1 MLRFLSVALTVAFFA
16 APAAAHEGAGIV
28 HFLSQ
33 ADHVIGLIAV
43 VALPVLFWTILRAK
57 RPVRQRRSIRKD

>member
-1 MLRFLSVALTVAFFA
+1 MLRFLSVALTAAFFA

-43 VALPVLFWTILRAK
+43 VALPVLFWMVVRAK
-57 RPVRQRRSIRKD
+57 RSAHQRRPVRKD

>member
-1 MLRFLSVALTVAFFA
+1 MLRFLSVALTAAFFA

-33 ADHVIGLIAV
+33 VDHVVGLIAI
-43 VALPVLFWTILRAK
+43 VALPLLFWTVLRAK
-57 RPVRQRRSIRKD
+57 RPARQRRSVRKD

>member
-1 MLRFLSVALTVAFFA
+1 MLRFLSVALTAAFFA

-33 ADHVIGLIAV
+33 ADHVVGLIAV
-43 VALPVLFWTILRAK
+43 VALPLLFWAVLRAK
-57 RPVRQRRSIRKD
+57 RPSRQRRSVRKD